1 MRGLR
6 GTEHSRGNAQ
16 LPVGHWGDHCKG
28 LSMHWALP
36 LHPIPPCSL
45 SLFPNITLLHHVCL
59 LPKGNY
65 SSAVAPI
72 GVQSWE
78 SRIEFSWTK
87 EGKIY
92 TAQFISSLRLMRAS
106 ITVCMCP
113 LLSTLS

>member
-1 MRGLR
+1 MHSSQW
-6 GTEHSRGNAQ
+6 GTGVTTAKGSACIGHCHCTQS
-16 LPVGHWGDHCKG
+16 LPA
-28 LSMHWALP
+28 LSA
-36 LHPIPPCSL
+36 CS
-45 SLFPNITLLHHVCL
+45 PNITLLHHVCL

-78 SRIEFSWTK
+78 SRIEFSWAK